1 MVVTFEIP
9 IDIVITVLDIW
20 DVGHIVSLSAFSVR
34 SSSTYVTLAY
44 EGYLGLVWYINYLN

>member
-9 IDIVITVLDIW
+9 IDIAITVLDIR
-20 DVGHIVSLSAFSVR
+20 DVGHIVLLSVLSVR

-44 EGYLGLVWYINYLN
+44 EGHLRLI